1 MTEGTRAPA
10 DFTAI
15 STEFARLYESARR
28 MVWVAPAQTLIDL
41 RACGIVLVHRM
52 LERCSYDRGD
62 GFDVLLK
69 LPEMRRL
76 PVEKWAHLNWL
87 RMKGNIAA
95 HPEDSAPNLAL
106 DPLAQEGLGYAHG
119 LAVWFCVERLGL
131 AEATLPVFALPE
143 KDTLDRLCG
152 DAVLRGDPEAL
163 YLLGM
168 HFKAKAEVERV
179 RIRERLEHER
189 VVINSAAPH
198 DEQAAHWFT
207 SAARHQ
213 HVAAAYE
220 LGLMKL
226 HGRGCGRDIDEGYGL
241 LEFAAE
247 ANLADAQHQLAVYHL
262 AGHVEGLRDLPRDHE
277 AARRLLER
285 AAASEHPGALNC
297 LMKIYWEGL
306 GVPRDV
312 SRALESARRSVDAG
326 YPLAKLNLANFYIAE
341 DISEQRPGEIIELLT
356 AAAEAGIPQAWT
368 ALFKVRYHGV
378 RGAPDRARAFVDL
391 ERAVKLGDPEAMIH
405 MSAAYRTG
413 EHGRRSLDHALE
425 LLLRVQSL
433 PHLSE
438 ELRRRTAAE
447 RMRLIATLRADI
459 TPRMFTA
466 VTTGLEPSLAERH
479 IGEIALLYQALSP
492 PLDPDHDHWV
502 ARGELAERSLAG
514 IKLFGDVVH
523 ALRAAPDRL
532 APALR
537 DELLRVLPDLDLKQ
551 FHRPTRPLPTPTVHH
566 KLALTPVRA
575 GPKVGRNEPCPCG
588 SGRKSKRCCGAL
600 A

>member
-1 MTEGTRAPA
+1 MTEGTDAPM
-10 DFTAI
+10 DFTEI
-15 STEFARLYESARR
+15 STEFARLYASARR

-41 RACGIVLVHRM
+41 RACGIVLAHRV
-52 LERCSYDRGD
+52 LERCSYDRGA

-69 LPEMRRL
+69 LPELRRL

-95 HPEDSAPNLAL
+95 HPEDSAPNLML
-106 DPLAQEGLGYAHG
+106 DRLAQEGLGYAHG

-131 AEATLPVFALPE
+131 AETTLPVFALPE

-152 DAVLRGDPEAL
+152 DAVLRDDPKAL

-168 HFKAKAEVERV
+168 HFKGEAEAERV
-179 RIRERLEHER
+179 RIRERLEQER
-189 VVINSAAPH
+189 MVFNSAAPH
-198 DEQAAHWFT
+198 DEQAVHWFT
-207 SAARHQ
+207 RASRHQ

-220 LGLMKL
+220 LGLAKL
-226 HGRGCGRDIDEGYGL
+226 HGQGCARDLDEGYGL

-247 ANLADAQHQLAVYHL
+247 WDLADAQHQLAVYHL
-262 AGHVEGLRDLPRDHE
+262 EGHVEGLRDLPQDHE

-306 GVPRDV
+306 GVPRDM
-312 SRALESARRSVDAG
+312 SRALELARRSADAG
-326 YPLAKLNLANFYIAE
+326 YPLAQLNLASFCLSE
-341 DISEQRPGEIIELLT
+341 DIPEQRPGETIDLLT
-356 AAAEAGIPQAWT
+356 AAAEAGIPRAWT
-368 ALFKVRYHGV
+368 VLFKVRYHGA
-378 RGAPDRARAFVDL
+378 RGAPDHAHAFADL

-425 LLLRVQSL
+425 LLLQVQLL
-433 PHLSE
+433 PRLSD
-438 ELRRRTAAE
+438 ELQRWTTAE
-447 RMRLIATLRADI
+447 MNRLIAALRADI

-466 VTTGLEPSLAERH
+466 VTTGLGASLAERH

-492 PLDPDHDHWV
+492 PMDSTHNRWV
-502 ARGELAERSLAG
+502 ARGELAERGLAG

-523 ALRAAPDRL
+523 VLRTAPDRL
-532 APALR
+532 APALQ

-551 FHRPTRPLPTPTVHH
+551 FHRPKRPLPTPSVHTR
-566 KLALTPVRA
+566 LAPSPVRT
-575 GPKVGRNEPCPCG
+575 GPKVGRNELCPCG
-588 SGRKSKRCCGAL
+588 SGRKSKRCCGAP